1 MVKNRQSVQTILMP
15 NTNCELEEQATNG
28 MINTQVMFYTVSLI
42 SAEENN
48 SGIMRKY
55 VYMRIEYDMDVDS
68 ITNNN
73 DDD

>member
-1 MVKNRQSVQTILMP
+1 MP
-15 NTNCELEEQATNG
+15 KTNCELEEQATNG

-42 SAEENN
+42 SAEEKN

-55 VYMRIEYDMDVDS
+55 VYMRIEYDMDVDY
-68 ITNNN
+68 ITNNNN

>member
-1 MVKNRQSVQTILMP
+1 
-15 NTNCELEEQATNG
+15 

>member
-1 MVKNRQSVQTILMP
+1 MKNRQSVQTILMP
-15 NTNCELEEQATNG
+15 KTNCELEEQATNR

-73 DDD
+73 NDD